1 MIKFFLKINL
11 MRKLLYKL
19 YKNGYN
25 IIYSNDKKEGGQ
37 VLFFIISD
45 IENCIAEVPV
55 QAESDSQI
63 KNESEEKNW
72 RRFVFPRNRGDLWK
86 Y

>member
-1 MIKFFLKINL
+1 

-63 KNESEEKNW
+63 KK
-72 RRFVFPRNRGDLWK
+72 
-86 Y
+86 